1 MAECAGLEN
10 RCTFAGTE
18 GSNPSLSAFKP
29 SVGSSES
36 CPRWALFLMARVAA
50 SGSDRLWCHEIRVD
64 HPRWSC

>member
-1 MAECAGLEN
+1 MVTICYRDTGRAAEG
-10 RCTFAGTE
+10 RWV
-18 GSNPSLSAFKP
+18 NPSLSAFNP

-36 CPRWALFLMARVAA
+36 YPRWALFLMVRVAA